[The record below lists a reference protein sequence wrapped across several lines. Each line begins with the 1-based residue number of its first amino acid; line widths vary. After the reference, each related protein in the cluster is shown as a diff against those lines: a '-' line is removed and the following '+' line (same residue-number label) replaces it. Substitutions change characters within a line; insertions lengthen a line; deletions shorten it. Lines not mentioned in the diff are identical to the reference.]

1 MKKVRHHF
9 SPNTKQTV
17 NSWEKKAWETN
28 FKLTIIHHSG
38 PLCIA
43 TYQKLEVTAM
53 EVIMRGLLN
62 PADIRTV
69 EEGALAKAEREAL
82 IFQTNV
88 EFLVAISRRGV
99 YQEQEHL

>member
-1 MKKVRHHF
+1 M
-9 SPNTKQTV
+9 
-17 NSWEKKAWETN
+17 
-28 FKLTIIHHSG
+28 
-38 PLCIA
+38 CIA
-43 TYQKLEVTAM
+43 TYQKLKVTAM

-62 PADIRTV
+62 PADIRAV

-99 YQEQEHL
+99 YQAANARKHPGLKVLRENFEEFQV

>member
-1 MKKVRHHF
+1 MGKSK
-9 SPNTKQTV
+9 P
-17 NSWEKKAWETN
+17 
-28 FKLTIIHHSG
+28 TIYHQG

-43 TYQKLEVTAM
+43 TYQKLKVTAM

-62 PADIRTV
+62 PADIRAV

-99 YQEQEHL
+99 YQAANAKKHPGLKVLRENFEEFQV

>member
-1 MKKVRHHF
+1 
-9 SPNTKQTV
+9 
-17 NSWEKKAWETN
+17 
-28 FKLTIIHHSG
+28 
-38 PLCIA
+38 
-43 TYQKLEVTAM
+43 M

-62 PADIRTV
+62 PADIRAV

-99 YQEQEHL
+99 YQAANARKHPGLKVLRENFEEFQV

>member
-1 MKKVRHHF
+1 
-9 SPNTKQTV
+9 
-17 NSWEKKAWETN
+17 
-28 FKLTIIHHSG
+28 
-38 PLCIA
+38 
-43 TYQKLEVTAM
+43 M
-53 EVIMRGLLN
+53 EVIMKGLLN

-99 YQEQEHL
+99 YQAANARKHPGLKVVRENFEEFQV

>member
-1 MKKVRHHF
+1 MG
-9 SPNTKQTV
+9 
-17 NSWEKKAWETN
+17 N
-28 FKLTIIHHSG
+28 FKLAIYHSG

-43 TYQKLEVTAM
+43 TYEKLGVTAM

-99 YQEQEHL
+99 YQVKKSYNDPDKNKSCYQKS

>member
-1 MKKVRHHF
+1 MG
-9 SPNTKQTV
+9 
-17 NSWEKKAWETN
+17 N
-28 FKLTIIHHSG
+28 FRLTIYHSG

-43 TYQKLEVTAM
+43 TYNKLEVTAM

-69 EEGALAKAEREAL
+69 EECALAKAEREAL
-82 IFQTNV
+82 VFQTNV

-99 YQEQEHL
+99 YQVKKVIMTLQKQELLLQESLQ

>member
-1 MKKVRHHF
+1 M
-9 SPNTKQTV
+9 
-17 NSWEKKAWETN
+17 
-28 FKLTIIHHSG
+28 
-38 PLCIA
+38 CIA
-43 TYQKLEVTAM
+43 TYQKLKVTAM

-69 EEGALAKAEREAL
+69 EDSALAKAEREAL

-99 YQEQEHL
+99 YQAANARKHQGLKVVRENFEEFQVG

>member
-1 MKKVRHHF
+1 M
-9 SPNTKQTV
+9 
-17 NSWEKKAWETN
+17 
-28 FKLTIIHHSG
+28 
-38 PLCIA
+38 CIA
-43 TYQKLEVTAM
+43 TYQKLKVTAM
-53 EVIMRGLLN
+53 EVIMKGLLN

-99 YQEQEHL
+99 YQAANARKHPGLKVVRENFEEFQV

>member
-1 MKKVRHHF
+1 MG
-9 SPNTKQTV
+9 NC
-17 NSWEKKAWETN
+17 
-28 FKLTIIHHSG
+28 KLAIYHSG

-43 TYQKLEVTAM
+43 TYEKLGVTAM

-99 YQEQEHL
+99 YQVKKSYNDPDKNKSCYQKS

>member
-1 MKKVRHHF
+1 M
-9 SPNTKQTV
+9 
-17 NSWEKKAWETN
+17 
-28 FKLTIIHHSG
+28 
-38 PLCIA
+38 CIA